1 MERVRLSIKQRRT
14 TKVVEMKIEDF
25 LTETNWS
32 YDDAKI
38 FIKQISDIAHQSGFD
53 IELIGSVKSRGKSQN
68 DLDLLLI
75 PIHRNHDIEMLMLG
89 FDNMRFS
96 QDQVRNDLLM
106 LELPDG
112 RHVDLFIQD
121 YLY

>member
-1 MERVRLSIKQRRT
+1 MKL
-14 TKVVEMKIEDF
+14 VE
-25 LTETNWS
+25 LLAETDWS
-32 YDDAKI
+32 YNDAMN
-38 FIKQISDIAHQSGFD
+38 FIKQISNMAHQSGFD
-53 IELIGSVKSRGKSQN
+53 IQLIGSVKSKGKSQN

-75 PIHRNHDIEMLMLG
+75 PTHKNYDIEMLMMA
-89 FDNMRFS
+89 FDNMQFS
-96 QDQVRNDLLM
+96 QDRVRNDLLM